1 MRIRILPEA
10 ERDLEIGADFYE
22 AQREGLGRY
31 LSDCLMSDIESLR
44 LYAGIHERQHGLHRS
59 MSKRFPF
66 AVFYDVTKDTISV
79 YAVLDC
85 RQNPATIQKRLE
97 WFRPEHGGSVDRS

>member
-1 MRIRILPEA
+1 MKTRIIPEA
-10 ERDLEIGADFYE
+10 EHDLEIGADFYE

-31 LSDCLMSDIESLR
+31 FNDCLMSDIESLR
-44 LYAGIHERQHGLHRS
+44 LYAGVHQRQYGLHRC

-66 AVFYDVTKDTISV
+66 SIFYDVTDDTIDI

-85 RQNPATIQKRLE
+85 RQDPAAIQTRLI
-97 WFRPEHGGSVDRS
+97 PNHL

>member
-10 ERDLEIGADFYE
+10 ERDLEVGADFYE
-22 AQREGLGRY
+22 AQSPGLGRY
-31 LSDCLMSDIESLR
+31 FTDCLLSDIESLHI
-44 LYAGIHERQHGLHRS
+44 YAGIHARQHGLHRG

-66 AVFYDVTKDTISV
+66 AIFYEVHQAVIDV

-85 RQNPATIQKRLE
+85 RQDPETIRTRLAPPDAPA
-97 WFRPEHGGSVDRS
+97 